1 MPDAQAGFLSSCNAM
16 SAEAVVLSLLQDGS
30 QRQFSSQGFQQQPA
44 SIFPRRFNGIMADGR
59 EQRRAHKKIFRKVK
73 AALSRYEKQN
83 PGYSYQLHVVCG
95 VNQMVSGPDNRE
107 EFIMKLGKHPDIDYY
122 HHMHAN
128 FLVSVGGGTCSSAP
142 ILFFAELSNYDDDE
156 RDGHLLCCPVDFPP
170 PGAEPVRCLF
180 CEHEGIKIVHPAQ
193 ERFHG
198 REAEFEKMIRGEELY
213 ENDYYPAAD
222 VEVYTSERM
231 LRHSE
236 FVAHWVYG
244 IPEEDRMYFGRND
257 FIIRTD
263 DSDEDYDDG

>member
-1 MPDAQAGFLSSCNAM
+1 M
-16 SAEAVVLSLLQDGS
+16 SLLQDGS